1 MEKFFKLKENGTSIK
16 IELIA
21 GLTTFMTMAYILA
34 VNPAILSNVPGMPRE
49 ALFTATALASLVA
62 TLVMALLAN
71 LPFAIAPG
79 MGMNAFFTFG
89 VCLAMKK
96 PFSFALTA
104 ILVEGLLFL
113 VLSAFNVRE
122 AIVKAIPENLKKAIS
137 AGIGLFIAFIGF
149 QNAGIIVN
157 NDATLVGLGKITEG
171 PALLAIIGIVVT
183 GVLLAL
189 KVKGALLIGIFA
201 TTLVGI
207 PMGITKPFGGWEG
220 WAPLSMPASISDIFF
235 KFDFSAIWSI
245 DFLIVLLSFFF
256 VDVFDTVGTF
266 VGVSMRANMVKP
278 DGTIPRM
285 KQGFIADACGT
296 ISGAIFGTSAA
307 TTYVES
313 AAGVEEGGRT
323 GLTALTV
330 AILFGVALFL
340 SPLFLLVPGAATAP
354 ALILVG
360 LFMMASVLE
369 MDLSDYTESIPGFLC
384 LIIMPLSYSI
394 AEGLAFGLISYVV
407 LKLLTGRAKE
417 VPIATYVVS
426 AFFLVKYFV

>member
-1 MEKFFKLKENGTSIK
+1 MEKFFKLKENGTTFRT
-16 IELIA
+16 ELVA

-34 VNPAILSNVPGMPRE
+34 VNPSILSAVPGMPRD
-49 ALFTATALASLVA
+49 ALFTATALASLIA
-62 TLVMALLAN
+62 TLVMALYAN

-104 ILVEGLLFL
+104 ILVEGLIFL

-157 NDATLVGLGKITEG
+157 NDATLVGLGNVTSG
-171 PALLAIIGIVVT
+171 PALLAIIGILIT
-183 GVLLAL
+183 GILLAL
-189 KVKGALLIGIFA
+189 RVKGALLVGIFA
-201 TTLVGI
+201 TTLIGI
-207 PMGITKPFGGWEG
+207 PMGITKPFSGWEG
-220 WAPLSMPASISDIFF
+220 WGPVSMPASISAIFF
-235 KFDFSAIWSI
+235 KFDFTIIWSI
-245 DFLIVLLSFFF
+245 DFLVVLLSFFF

-266 VGVSMRANMVKP
+266 VGVAMRANMVQK
-278 DGTIPRM
+278 DGSIPRM
-285 KQGFIADACGT
+285 KQGFIADAIGT
-296 ISGAIFGTSAA
+296 ISGAVFGTSAA

-330 AILFGVALFL
+330 AALFSVALFL
-340 SPLFLLVPGAATAP
+340 SPLFLLVPAAATAP

-360 LFMMASVLE
+360 LFMMATVLE
-369 MDLSDYTESIPGFLC
+369 MDFSDYSESIPAFLC
-384 LIIMPLSYSI
+384 MLIMPLTYSI
-394 AEGLAFGLISYVV
+394 AEGLAFGVISFVL
-407 LKLLTGRAKE
+407 LKLFTGKVKQ
-417 VPIATYVVS
+417 VPLATFIVG
-426 AFFLVKYFV
+426 AFFLSKFFF